1 MRDVERLLAAVAERP
16 GCDHAVIMDFAEVM
30 RRRKMVRN
38 YTDEPVPREV
48 VERIVDR
55 GRRAPSGG
63 FSQGTRFV
71 VVTDQA
77 TRARIAEL
85 ADEAGYIVASG
96 LEPWISRAPVHVVVA
111 MREDDYHD
119 RYTEPDKLEVTGGE
133 EVEWRVPWWW
143 VDAGKAI
150 MLLLLAAVDEG
161 LGAGLFGLV
170 GDENDRLLELLE
182 LPTDL
187 EIVGGVT
194 VGHPAPEPMEER
206 RKESIRRRR
215 RPLDEV
221 VRWERW

>member
-1 MRDVERLLAAVAERP
+1 
-16 GCDHAVIMDFAEVM
+16 MDFGEIM
-30 RRRKMVRN
+30 RRRRMVRN
-38 YTDEPVPREV
+38 YTDEPVPREKI
-48 VERIVDR
+48 ERIVDH
-55 GRRAPSGG
+55 GPRAPSGG
-63 FSQGTRFV
+63 FSQGARFV

-85 ADEAGYIVASG
+85 ADEPYYIERG
-96 LEPWISRAPVHVVVA
+96 GEPWISRAPVHIVVA

-119 RYTEPDKLEVTGGE
+119 RYTQPDKLEAAGGE
-133 EVEWRVPWWW
+133 EIEWRVPWWW

-170 GDENDRLLELLE
+170 GDRNDDLRKELGMPE
-182 LPTDL
+182 DF
-187 EIVGGVT
+187 EIVGIVT
-194 VGHPAPEPMEER
+194 VGHKAPEANEQRLKTRLREA
-206 RKESIRRRR
+206 R

>member
-1 MRDVERLLAAVAERP
+1 
-16 GCDHAVIMDFAEVM
+16 MDFAEVM

-63 FSQGTRFV
+63 FSQGVRFV
-71 VVTDQA
+71 VVTDEA

-85 ADEAGYIVASG
+85 ADEAGYVVASG
-96 LEPWISRAPVHVVVA
+96 LEPWISRAPVHIVVA

-143 VDAGKAI
+143 VDAGKAMMI
-150 MLLLLAAVDEG
+150 GM
-161 LGAGLFGLV
+161 
-170 GDENDRLLELLE
+170 
-182 LPTDL
+182 
-187 EIVGGVT
+187 
-194 VGHPAPEPMEER
+194 
-206 RKESIRRRR
+206 
-215 RPLDEV
+215 
-221 VRWERW
+221 

>member
-1 MRDVERLLAAVAERP
+1 
-16 GCDHAVIMDFAEVM
+16 M
-30 RRRKMVRN
+30 RRRRMVRN
-38 YTDEPVPREV
+38 YTDEPVPHDI

-63 FSQGTRFV
+63 FSQGNRFV
-71 VVTDQA
+71 VVTDPA

-85 ADEAGYIVASG
+85 AREERFYTSTGF
-96 LEPWISRAPVHVVVA
+96 EPWISRAPVHLVVA

-119 RYTEPDKLEVTGGE
+119 RYTKPDKLEAAGGKE
-133 EVEWRVPWWW
+133 IEWRVPWWW

-150 MLLLLAAVDEG
+150 MLLLLAAIDEG

-170 GDENDRLLELLE
+170 GDDNDRLRELLGMPE
-182 LPTDL
+182 GF
-187 EIVGGVT
+187 EIVGVVT
-194 VGHPAPEPMEER
+194 IGHSAPEPNEER
-206 RKESIRRRR
+206 RKEVLRNSR